1 MRRSMLVSACVS
13 VIQAVLI
20 LIITSSLTS
29 ALIACIADEEDDIIA
44 RIANAGEQINSIGH
58 HRC

>member
-13 VIQAVLI
+13 VIQAVQI
-20 LIITSSLTS
+20 LIIPSSLTS